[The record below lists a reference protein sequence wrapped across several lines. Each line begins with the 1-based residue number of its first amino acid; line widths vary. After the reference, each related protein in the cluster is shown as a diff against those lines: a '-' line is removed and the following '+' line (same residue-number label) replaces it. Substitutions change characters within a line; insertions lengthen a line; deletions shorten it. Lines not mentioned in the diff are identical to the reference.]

1 MQDSQP
7 QASRRRFFAAA
18 ATAGAAGAA
27 VVALPRISPAPATAQ
42 ATPPAPERGGG
53 YHLSAHVE
61 QYYKTTL
68 I

>member
-1 MQDSQP
+1 MPDSQP
-7 QASRRRFFAAA
+7 SSSRRRFFTAA

-27 VVALPRISPAPATAQ
+27 VVALPTAVPQ
-42 ATPPAPERGGG
+42 PVAADPTPPTPERGGG
-53 YHLSAHVE
+53 YHLSAHVK